1 MFHINKE
8 VKIFFNYVVGPVLG
22 VWLFYSLY
30 RQIQLQP
37 NLRASLLQ
45 IRAAAS
51 HSFWKIT
58 AVLIMIF
65 LNWGIE
71 ARKWQILVKM
81 IQPLSFYKAFKGVL
95 SGVALTINT
104 PNRIGE
110 YGGRILFVN
119 DGNRLRAISLSIA
132 GSLSQLIITLI
143 MGSLGL
149 SYLLVSAQPGTA
161 IIMGL
166 SIYWI
171 KVLLATTLVSS
182 LIVSLLFFRLSLV
195 LFLLDK
201 FPILAKYRYL
211 VAVLDQFSLRRLLML
226 LYLSFFRYLTFV
238 IQYII
243 LLSVFSVNVT
253 FAQSFWSISVLYL
266 ILALVPSIA
275 IAELGIRG
283 KLSVALLSLYS
294 GNIVGIMGS
303 TFGIWFLNLF
313 IPAITGS
320 IFILSN
326 RYLKTNRKSI

>member
-8 VKIFFNYVVGPVLG
+8 VKIFINYVVGPLLG
-22 VWLFYSLY
+22 IWLFYSLY

-37 NLRASLLQ
+37 NLKASLLQ
-45 IRAAAS
+45 IRQAAS

-58 AVLIMIF
+58 AVVVMIF

-71 ARKWQILVKM
+71 ARKWQILVRM

-110 YGGRILFVN
+110 YAGRVLFV
-119 DGNRLRAISLSIA
+119 DVGNRMRAISLSIA

-149 SYLLVSAQPGTA
+149 GYLLFNAHPGTGH
-161 IIMGL
+161 IMGL
-166 SIYWI
+166 SLYWI
-171 KVLLATTLVSS
+171 KVLLATTVVSS
-182 LIVSLLFFRLSLV
+182 IIVSLLFFRLSIV
-195 LFLLDK
+195 LLLLDK
-201 FPILAKYRYL
+201 IPVLAKYRHL
-211 VAVLDQFSLRRLLML
+211 VAVLDQFSLRPLLVL

-243 LLSVFSVNVT
+243 LLYVFSVDVT
-253 FAQSFWSISVLYL
+253 FGESFWSISVLYL

-294 GNIVGIMGS
+294 DNVVGIMGS

-320 IFILSN
+320 IFILGN